1 MAEMDFQ
8 AGMVRMERKETV
20 VFRVHLGSKVHQD
33 NLGSKVHGDLLHQ
46 TVVECCTL
54 AGEEQRALA
63 HLERNWSTLEELEG
77 VGMAT
82 LVEEQTTSACQKT
95 HST

>member
-20 VFRVHLGSKVHQD
+20 VFRVHLGSKVHW
-33 NLGSKVHGDLLHQ
+33 DLLHQ
-46 TVVECCTL
+46 TLVECFTL
-54 AGEEQRALA
+54 AGEKQPALA

>member
-20 VFRVHLGSKVHQD
+20 VSRVHLGSKVHR
-33 NLGSKVHGDLLHQ
+33 DLLHQ
-46 TVVECCTL
+46 TVVECYTL
-54 AGEEQRALA
+54 AGGTQPALV
-63 HLERNWSTLEELEG
+63 HLGRNWSTLEELEG
-77 VGMAT
+77 VGIAT